1 MSAMNDKRILRK
13 KRKAPEHSAPR
24 QEGIARCP

>member
-1 MSAMNDKRILRK
+1 MEFIPMYIIPKIN
-13 KRKAPEHSAPR
+13 KAPEHSAPR